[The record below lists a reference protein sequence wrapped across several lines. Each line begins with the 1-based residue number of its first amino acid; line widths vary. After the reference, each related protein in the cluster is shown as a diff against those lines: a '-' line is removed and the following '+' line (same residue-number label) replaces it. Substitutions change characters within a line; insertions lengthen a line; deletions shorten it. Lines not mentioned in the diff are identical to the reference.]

1 MKIPTEFIIAESH
14 ILQVLSELETE
25 QNQTLDYQAKAIK
38 NRQVERVAN
47 FIEVVRTFT
56 TALRLETIN
65 TKAKILA
72 VEQWQKWVLSEKNII
87 EPEIMK
93 AYYDQREENGN

>member
-1 MKIPTEFIIAESH
+1 MKLPTEFIIAESY

-25 QNQTLDYQAKAIK
+25 QNQTLDYQAKSIK
-38 NRQVERVAN
+38 KRQVERVAN

-93 AYYDQREENGN
+93 AYYDKREANGN